1 MSKPMI
7 AAESGSDSTRTAADP
22 ESAATTRISS
32 DLEPGTAM
40 RTGQDPES
48 GASGT
53 SPRGRRRTVGLAGV
67 GLFGLVLLLALAAAT
82 VLSLTVGARPTS
94 LGTVWDAL
102 TAADPAN
109 GDHAVVL
116 SRIPRTVT
124 GLLAGAALGLAGA
137 AMQGIA
143 RNPLAD
149 PGILGVNAGAALA
162 VVLGIYLFGVATVAG
177 YIWFAFAGAA
187 AAAVIVYLVASLG
200 REGATPVKLALAGA
214 ALAAGL
220 ASIMNGILLISSEA
234 LDAFRF
240 WQVGTLG
247 VRTLGEISQLVPFL
261 AAGAVV
267 SLFSARWLN
276 ALALGDDTAQGLGI
290 RVGRARAITALGIVL
305 LCGGAT
311 ALAGPI
317 AFVGLVVPHAVRVLV
332 GGDYRRILPL
342 SALAGPVLLLLA
354 DVAGRVV
361 LPPSEV
367 QVGVMTA
374 IIGAPAFIWLIRAR
388 KRVAL

>member
-1 MSKPMI
+1 MSTTT
-7 AAESGSDSTRTAADP
+7 G
-22 ESAATTRISS
+22 SAA
-32 DLEPGTAM
+32 A
-40 RTGQDPES
+40 TGEAPRRR
-48 GASGT
+48 APLR
-53 SPRGRRRTVGLAGV
+53 PRGAVLLGAVLV
-67 GLFGLVLLLALAAAT
+67 VLLLAAA
-82 VLSLTVGARPTS
+82 VLSLTVGARATS

-102 TAADPAN
+102 TNPDATN
-109 GDHAVVL
+109 GDHAVVG
-116 SRIPRTVT
+116 SRIPRTLA
-124 GLLAGAALGLAGA
+124 GLLVGASLSLAGA

-162 VVLGIYLFGVATVAG
+162 VVLGIYLLGIVSIAG
-177 YIWFAFAGAA
+177 YVWFAFAGAA
-187 AAAVIVYLVASLG
+187 AAAVLVYLVAALG
-200 REGATPVKLALAGA
+200 REGATPLKLALAGA

-220 ASIMNGILLISSEA
+220 ASVMNAVLMMSDEV
-234 LDAFRF
+234 LDRFRF

-247 VRTLGEISQLVPFL
+247 VRSLAEMAQVVPFL
-261 AAGAVV
+261 AVGAAVV
-267 SLFSARWLN
+267 LFSARLLN
-276 ALALGDDTAQGLGI
+276 GLALGDDAARGLGI
-290 RVGRARAITALGIVL
+290 RTGRARAVSAVGVVL

-317 AFVGLVVPHAVRVLV
+317 GFVGLVVPHAIRSLV
-332 GGDYRRILPL
+332 GGDYRKILPL

-374 IIGAPAFIWLIRAR
+374 VVGAPVFIWLIRR
-388 KRVAL
+388 GKRAAL

>member
-1 MSKPMI
+1 M
-7 AAESGSDSTRTAADP
+7 TTTTA
-22 ESAATTRISS
+22 
-32 DLEPGTAM
+32 
-40 RTGQDPES
+40 S
-48 GASGT
+48 GAVRASAPA
-53 SPRGRRRTVGLAGV
+53 SVRRAPLRLRETVLLGAV
-67 GLFGLVLLLALAAAT
+67 LLALLIAAA
-82 VLSLTVGARPTS
+82 VLSLTVGARATS

-102 TAADPAN
+102 AAPEAGN
-109 GDHAVVL
+109 GDHAVVG
-116 SRIPRTVT
+116 SRIPRTIA
-124 GLLAGAALGLAGA
+124 GLLVGAALGLAGA

-162 VVLGIYLFGVATVAG
+162 VVLGIYLLGVASISG

-187 AAAVIVYLVASLG
+187 AASVLVYLVASLG
-200 REGATPVKLALAGA
+200 REGATPLKLALAGA

-220 ASIMNGILLISSEA
+220 ASVMNAVLMMSDQA
-234 LDAFRF
+234 LDSFRF

-247 VRTLGEISQLVPFL
+247 VRTIAETGQVFPFL
-261 AAGAVV
+261 LVGATVT
-267 SLFSARWLN
+267 LFSARLLN
-276 ALALGDDTAQGLGI
+276 GLALGDDAARGLGI
-290 RVGRARAITALGIVL
+290 RVGWARAAAAVGVVL

-317 AFVGLVVPHAVRVLV
+317 GFVGLVVPHAVRTLV
-332 GGDYRRILPL
+332 GGDYRKILPL
-342 SALAGPVLLLLA
+342 AALAGPVLLLLA

-374 IIGAPAFIWLIRAR
+374 LIGAPVFIWLIRR
-388 KRVAL
+388 GKRVAL